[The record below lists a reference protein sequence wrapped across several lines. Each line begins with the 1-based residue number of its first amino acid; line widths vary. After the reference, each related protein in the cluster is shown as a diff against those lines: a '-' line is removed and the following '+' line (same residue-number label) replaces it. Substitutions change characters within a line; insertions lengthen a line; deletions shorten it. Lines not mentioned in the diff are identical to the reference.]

1 MSKNKNIVLDDS
13 VTKEVVKK
21 YGHVVRT
28 GIDVFE
34 ESSNLKIISVSPAL
48 DVALGGGIR
57 EGSWVIFTGEPKT
70 GKTTTALQFAANCQ
84 REENGSRPVI
94 FINAEGRLKSMNLG
108 GVRGL
113 DIEKIRIVES
123 DAEPMSAEEYLDIVV
138 KYVSKEPECVV
149 IIDSAS
155 ALIPERE
162 LIEDVS
168 GQFRAGLPKILA
180 AFTRRLSNVVT
191 KQRAI
196 IILITH
202 YIANTSGMGRKTKL
216 ADGGKK
222 IQSQADTNR
231 IIEYIKPWESGGR
244 SIGQQINWK
253 VLCSSSGGFPGST
266 AQGWLRYGIG
276 VDSTQELLIMGV
288 EFGLISKAGAWY
300 RCDFLENHGEKYS
313 EMSETKFQGQDKLYN
328 FIDQNPDVMNL
339 LNEELK
345 AIL

>member
-1 MSKNKNIVLDDS
+1 MSKAKNIAFDDS
-13 VTKEVVKK
+13 VTKEIIKK

-28 GIDVFE
+28 GTEVFE
-34 ESSNLKIISVSPAL
+34 ESSNLKIIPVSPAL

-70 GKTTTALQFAANCQ
+70 GKTTTALQFAATCQ
-84 REENGSRPVI
+84 KEENGSRPVI
-94 FINAEGRLKSMNLG
+94 FINAEGRIKSMNLG
-108 GVRGL
+108 GVKGL
-113 DIEKIRIVES
+113 EIEKVRIIES
-123 DAEPMSAEEYLDIVV
+123 DEDPMSAEEYLDIVV

-222 IQSQADTNR
+222 IQYQADTNMV
-231 IIEYIKPWESGGR
+231 IEYIKPWESGGR
-244 SIGQQINWK
+244 SIGQQVNWK
-253 VLCSSSGGFPGST
+253 ILCSSAGGFPGAK
-266 AQGWLRYGIG
+266 AQGWIRYGIG
-276 VDSTQELLIMGV
+276 VDNIQELIMMGI
-288 EFGLISKAGAWY
+288 EFGLVSKAGAWY
-300 RCDFLENHGEKYS
+300 KCDFLESHGDEYVEVS
-313 EMSETKFQGQDKLYN
+313 EMKFQGQDKLYG
-328 FIDQNPDVMNL
+328 FMEQNPEVIKL
-339 LNEELK
+339 LDQELK

>member
-1 MSKNKNIVLDDS
+1 MSKIKKTVFDDAA
-13 VTKEVVKK
+13 TKEIIKK
-21 YGHVVRT
+21 YGYVVRD
-28 GIDVFE
+28 GLDVFE
-34 ESSNLKIISVSPAL
+34 ESSNLKVISVSPAI

-84 REENGSRPVI
+84 KEENGSRPVI
-94 FINAEGRLKSMNLG
+94 FINAEGRLKAMNLG
-108 GVRGL
+108 GVKGL
-113 DIEKIRIVES
+113 QVDKVRVVES
-123 DAEPMSAEEYLDIVV
+123 TAEPMCAEEYLDIVV
-138 KYVSKEPECVV
+138 KYVSGEPECVV

-162 LIEDVS
+162 LVEDVS

-180 AFTRRLSNVVT
+180 SFTRRLSNVVT

-222 IQSQADTNR
+222 IQYQADTNL
-231 IIEYIKPWESGGR
+231 IIEYIKPWEAKGKC
-244 SIGQQINWK
+244 IGQQVNWK
-253 VLCSSSGGFPGST
+253 VLCSSAGGFPNST
-266 AQGWLRYGIG
+266 AQSWIRYGMG
-276 VDSTQELLIMGV
+276 VDNIQELIMMGI

-300 RCDFLENHGEKYS
+300 RCEFLENHKEKYS
-313 EMSETKFQGQDKLYN
+313 EMVEKKFQGQDKLYEFMSEN
-328 FIDQNPDVMNL
+328 EDIMQL
-339 LNEELK
+339 LHKELED
-345 AIL
+345 IL